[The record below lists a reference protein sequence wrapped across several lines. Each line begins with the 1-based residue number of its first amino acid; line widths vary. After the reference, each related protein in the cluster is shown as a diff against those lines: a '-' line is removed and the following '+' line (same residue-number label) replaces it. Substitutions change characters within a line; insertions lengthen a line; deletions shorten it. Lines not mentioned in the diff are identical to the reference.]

1 MIRVLVIVAVLL
13 VAPYGCDQAN
23 SPVEKQEKRGGV
35 EQAPQEQP
43 PPQAAATG
51 QTAEGTTGNI
61 PIDAVV
67 GESVETPQFDYRI
80 LDNLTTDRYFYL
92 ESPNTY
98 APMYEEAYSQ
108 AGEFVV
114 LTYSVTNTSP
124 QTVQANLGARLFV
137 RAGGKVEVYEESRM
151 AMHPY
156 SGAIGGGIEL
166 APRGI
171 RLGQFIFDVPV
182 DVEPE
187 TVALLYEDEL
197 EETRGEAGA
206 VDITEANP
214 QGPRPEEVLA
224 LQYEFGNMAEWEE
237 AYELFAQES
246 KDRVSLE
253 QYVPPPGK
261 QKWHRMP

>member
-1 MIRVLVIVAVLL
+1 
-13 VAPYGCDQAN
+13 
-23 SPVEKQEKRGGV
+23 
-35 EQAPQEQP
+35 
-43 PPQAAATG
+43 
-51 QTAEGTTGNI
+51 
-61 PIDAVV
+61 
-67 GESVETPQFDYRI
+67 
-80 LDNLTTDRYFYL
+80 
-92 ESPNTY
+92 
-98 APMYEEAYSQ
+98 
-108 AGEFVV
+108 
-114 LTYSVTNTSP
+114 
-124 QTVQANLGARLFV
+124 
-137 RAGGKVEVYEESRM
+137 VYEESRM

-237 AYELFAQES
+237 AYELFALES

-253 QYVPPPGK
+253 QYVPPSRKAEMASDAVRDYAFPSVEVEGDRATVERVITATDLDGADIQDK
-261 QKWHRMP
+261 ATQELVLEDEGWRIVMREQQVRLFTEGAPESTTASPTPSATAGQ